1 MKQKIEE
8 YYEVANR
15 NLIGVTEIKNRGE
28 LYRLFEE
35 KPLTKK
41 SQREKFMWFVDQ
53 IISYDIEPR
62 TSYHMINVK
71 LKEKDKINF
80 NSLEELKKDKKKKKI
95 EKRLQQF
102 FLTSKLIDFNLCH
115 YWNNK
120 GVYLIFNE
128 NKSLYYIGSTV
139 VSFYERLSHYFWN
152 EPFMKEV
159 TEFLNQKDTFIDFL
173 YIAKENDSEELIR
186 NLEKNYM
193 ILYEKQGT
201 VLNKKQPCKARSIN
215 VRLRNNKKEF

>member
-1 MKQKIEE
+1 MKQRIEE

-41 SQREKFMWFVDQ
+41 SQREKFMWFVNQ

-71 LKEKDKINF
+71 LMEKDKINF

-159 TEFLNQKDTFIDFL
+159 TELLNQKDTFIDFL
-173 YIAKENDSEELIR
+173 YSKR
-186 NLEKNYM
+186 K
-193 ILYEKQGT
+193 
-201 VLNKKQPCKARSIN
+201 
-215 VRLRNNKKEF
+215 

>member
-1 MKQKIEE
+1 
-8 YYEVANR
+8 
-15 NLIGVTEIKNRGE
+15 
-28 LYRLFEE
+28 
-35 KPLTKK
+35 
-41 SQREKFMWFVDQ
+41 MWFVDQ

-71 LKEKDKINF
+71 LIEKDKINF
-80 NSLEELKKDKKKKKI
+80 NSLEELKKDKKKKKT

-139 VSFYERLSHYFWN
+139 VSFYQRLSHYFWN
-152 EPFMKEV
+152 EPFMKKV
-159 TEFLNQKDTFIDFL
+159 TELLNQKDTFIDFL

-215 VRLRNNKKEF
+215 VRL

>member
-1 MKQKIEE
+1 MKQRIEE

-71 LKEKDKINF
+71 LIEKDKINF

-159 TEFLNQKDTFIDFL
+159 TELLNQKDTFIDFL

-215 VRLRNNKKEF
+215 VRL

>member
-1 MKQKIEE
+1 MKQRIEE

-41 SQREKFMWFVDQ
+41 FQREKFMWFVDQ

-71 LKEKDKINF
+71 LIEKDKINF

-159 TEFLNQKDTFIDFL
+159 TELLNQKDTFIDFL

-215 VRLRNNKKEF
+215 VRL

>member
-1 MKQKIEE
+1 MKQRIEE

-53 IISYDIEPR
+53 IISYDVEPR

-71 LKEKDKINF
+71 LIEKDKINF

-215 VRLRNNKKEF
+215 VRL

>member
-1 MKQKIEE
+1 MKQRIEE

-41 SQREKFMWFVDQ
+41 SQREKFIWFVDQ

-71 LKEKDKINF
+71 LIEKDKINF

-159 TEFLNQKDTFIDFL
+159 TELLNQKDTFIDFL

-215 VRLRNNKKEF
+215 VRL

>member
-1 MKQKIEE
+1 MKQRIEE

-71 LKEKDKINF
+71 LIEKDKINF
-80 NSLEELKKDKKKKKI
+80 NFLEELKLDKRKNKSEQKYKN
-95 EKRLQQF
+95 F
-102 FLTSKLIDFNLCH
+102 FLTSKLINPNLYQC
-115 YWNNK
+115 WNNK

-128 NKSLYYIGSTV
+128 TKSLYYIGSTV
-139 VSFYERLSHYFWN
+139 TSFYERLSHYFWN
-152 EPFMKEV
+152 EPSMREV
-159 TEFLNQKDTFIDFL
+159 TELLNQKDTFIDFL
-173 YIAKENDSEELIR
+173 YVAKENDSEEFIR

-201 VLNKKQPCKARSIN
+201 VLNKKQPCNARSIN
-215 VRLRNNKKEF
+215 VRL

>member
-1 MKQKIEE
+1 MKQRIEE

-41 SQREKFMWFVDQ
+41 SQREKFIWFVDQ

-71 LKEKDKINF
+71 LIEKDKINF

-159 TEFLNQKDTFIDFL
+159 TELLNQKDTFIDFL

-201 VLNKKQPCKARSIN
+201 ILNKKQPCKARSIN
-215 VRLRNNKKEF
+215 VRL

>member
-1 MKQKIEE
+1 MKQRIEE

-71 LKEKDKINF
+71 LIEKDKINF
-80 NSLEELKKDKKKKKI
+80 NSLEELKKDKKKKKT

-152 EPFMKEV
+152 EPSMKKV
-159 TEFLNQKDTFIDFL
+159 TELLNQKDTFIDFL

-215 VRLRNNKKEF
+215 VRL

>member
-1 MKQKIEE
+1 MKQRIEE

-71 LKEKDKINF
+71 LIEKNKINF
-80 NSLEELKKDKKKKKI
+80 NSLEELKKDKKKKKT

-139 VSFYERLSHYFWN
+139 VSFYQRLSHYFWN
-152 EPFMKEV
+152 EPFMKKV
-159 TEFLNQKDTFIDFL
+159 TELLNQKDTFIDFL

-215 VRLRNNKKEF
+215 VRL

>member
-1 MKQKIEE
+1 MKQRIEE

-41 SQREKFMWFVDQ
+41 SQREKFMWFIDQ

-71 LKEKDKINF
+71 LIEKDKINF
-80 NSLEELKKDKKKKKI
+80 NSLEELKKDKKKKKT

-159 TEFLNQKDTFIDFL
+159 TELLNQKDTFIDFL
-173 YIAKENDSEELIR
+173 YIAKENDSKKLIR

-215 VRLRNNKKEF
+215 VRL

>member
-1 MKQKIEE
+1 MKQRIEE

-71 LKEKDKINF
+71 LIEKDKINF

-159 TEFLNQKDTFIDFL
+159 TELLNQKDTFIDFL
-173 YIAKENDSEELIR
+173 YIAKENDSEKLIR

-215 VRLRNNKKEF
+215 VRL

>member
-1 MKQKIEE
+1 
-8 YYEVANR
+8 
-15 NLIGVTEIKNRGE
+15 
-28 LYRLFEE
+28 
-35 KPLTKK
+35 
-41 SQREKFMWFVDQ
+41 MWFIDQ
-53 IISYDIEPR
+53 IIFYDIEPR

-71 LKEKDKINF
+71 LIEKDKINF
-80 NSLEELKKDKKKKKI
+80 NSLEELKKDKKKKKT

-128 NKSLYYIGSTV
+128 TKSLYYIGSTV

-159 TEFLNQKDTFIDFL
+159 TELLNQKDTFIDFL

-215 VRLRNNKKEF
+215 VRLRNN

>member
-1 MKQKIEE
+1 MKQRIEE

-41 SQREKFMWFVDQ
+41 SQREKFIWFVDQ

-71 LKEKDKINF
+71 LIEKDKINF

-215 VRLRNNKKEF
+215 VRL

>member
-1 MKQKIEE
+1 MKQRIEE

-41 SQREKFMWFVDQ
+41 SQREKFIWFVDQ

-71 LKEKDKINF
+71 LIEKDKINF

-128 NKSLYYIGSTV
+128 NDRIT
-139 VSFYERLSHYFWN
+139 
-152 EPFMKEV
+152 
-159 TEFLNQKDTFIDFL
+159 
-173 YIAKENDSEELIR
+173 
-186 NLEKNYM
+186 
-193 ILYEKQGT
+193 
-201 VLNKKQPCKARSIN
+201 
-215 VRLRNNKKEF
+215 

>member
-1 MKQKIEE
+1 MKQRIEE

-71 LKEKDKINF
+71 LIEKDKINF

-152 EPFMKEV
+152 EPSMKEV

-215 VRLRNNKKEF
+215 VRL

>member
-1 MKQKIEE
+1 
-8 YYEVANR
+8 
-15 NLIGVTEIKNRGE
+15 
-28 LYRLFEE
+28 
-35 KPLTKK
+35 
-41 SQREKFMWFVDQ
+41 MWFVDQ

-71 LKEKDKINF
+71 LTEKDKINF
-80 NSLEELKKDKKKKKI
+80 NSLEELKKDKKKKKT

-120 GVYLIFNE
+120 GIYLIFNE

-139 VSFYERLSHYFWN
+139 VSFYKRLSHYFWN

-159 TEFLNQKDTFIDFL
+159 TELLNQKDTFIDFL
-173 YIAKENDSEELIR
+173 YIAKENDSEEFIR

-215 VRLRNNKKEF
+215 V

>member
-1 MKQKIEE
+1 MKQRIEE

-71 LKEKDKINF
+71 LIEKDKINF
-80 NSLEELKKDKKKKKI
+80 NSLEELKKDKKKKKT

-159 TEFLNQKDTFIDFL
+159 TELLNQKDTFIDFL
-173 YIAKENDSEELIR
+173 YIAKENDSKKLIR

-215 VRLRNNKKEF
+215 VRL

>member
-1 MKQKIEE
+1 MKQRIEE

-41 SQREKFMWFVDQ
+41 SQREKFIWFVDQ

-62 TSYHMINVK
+62 TSFHMINVK
-71 LKEKDKINF
+71 LIEKDKINF

-159 TEFLNQKDTFIDFL
+159 TELLNQKDTFIDFL

-215 VRLRNNKKEF
+215 VRL